1 MIIIFSIFKER
12 ARLVTMLVKILGD
25 VVLMVTIVLQQNAL
39 ALSLIIIINQHIL
52 VHQMLGKFKKK

>member
-52 VHQMLGKFKKK
+52 AHQMLGKFKKK